1 MPWKCLLNWEAKES
15 HKEDTMK
22 SLINFIKGFDMTRK
36 TAKMVLFLYIINLLF
51 SMLLAVPLYHSLK
64 NHIGH
69 SDAGGSLEN
78 GFDYLWWEE
87 YRDQSQGLE
96 KTFTPSIMG
105 KGALLENLESLIQMK
120 FLTYPPSLILFGFL
134 YVLLHTFL
142 SGGIVYTF
150 AKEPLEFS
158 FKRFFKG
165 AGKFSPYFFGI
176 MTVSL
181 GIFLLVIV
189 SLARWFGSIVSA
201 CAKNSVSEIT
211 PFILGLVFSLI
222 TWAVLLFSH
231 MILDY
236 ARIKTVSE
244 GRKNIMKAIASSII
258 FVFKNPGTTLG
269 LYYLIFVVNI
279 FLSIIYIIL
288 QNLIPQVSLWGIAG
302 LFLVQQSFIFTLIWT
317 RCWLYSSQFKL
328 LRYLQ

>member
-1 MPWKCLLNWEAKES
+1 
-15 HKEDTMK
+15 MK
-22 SLINFIKGFDMTRK
+22 SLINFIKGFNMTRR
-36 TAKMVLFLYIINLLF
+36 TTKMVLFLYIINLLF
-51 SMLLAVPLYHSLK
+51 SLLLAVPLYHSLK
-64 NHIGH
+64 NHIGN
-69 SDAGGSLEN
+69 SDVGDNLEN

-120 FLTYPPSLILFGFL
+120 FLTYPSSLILFGFL
-134 YVLLHTFL
+134 YILLHTFL

-150 AKEPLEFS
+150 FKEPPEFS

-165 AGKFSPYFFGI
+165 AGKYSPYFFGI
-176 MTVSL
+176 MAVSV
-181 GIFLLVIV
+181 GILLLVMA

-211 PFILGLVFSLI
+211 PFILGLIFSLLI
-222 TWAVLLFSH
+222 WTILLFFH

-244 GRKNIMKAIASSII
+244 DRKNIIKAIASSVI

-269 LYYLIFVVNI
+269 LYYLIFSVNI
-279 FLSIIYIIL
+279 IISIIYIII
-288 QNLIPQVSLWGIAG
+288 QSLIPQISLWGIAG
-302 LFLVQQSFIFTLIWT
+302 AFIIQQSFIFALIWT
-317 RCWLYSSQFKL
+317 RCWLYSSQLKL
-328 LRYLQ
+328 LRYLE